1 MLQVL
6 NPPKPCPAIGHLS
19 EAERRILVYVA
30 QGLENKE
37 IARHLGLS
45 RPTVHAHVSHI
56 LSKLELENRTQ
67 AALYAVKHGLV
78 SLAQQTQSANRAFS

>member
-1 MLQVL
+1 M
-6 NPPKPCPAIGHLS
+6 PPSFIGHLR

-37 IARHLGLS
+37 IARHLRLS
-45 RPTVHAHVSHI
+45 RPTVHTHVSHI

-67 AALYAVKHGLV
+67 AALYAVKHDLV
-78 SLAQQTQSANRAFS
+78 SPARQTQSANTAYS